1 MEFKKKKKK
10 GQWNGSATKQAKLI
24 IHFYL
29 NRYSETCI
37 YIISEWSTM
46 RLWGMWVCNYESC
59 GVDGNVQKKMNGFGI
74 TDPTYKRKNGVCV
87 R

>member
-1 MEFKKKKKK
+1 MRGENNACALNALRGNARQPVIRVLILYFNSNYEGLWNLKKKKKK

-37 YIISEWSTM
+37 YIISE
-46 RLWGMWVCNYESC
+46 
-59 GVDGNVQKKMNGFGI
+59 
-74 TDPTYKRKNGVCV
+74 
-87 R
+87 